1 MIGWCEPTNESLCAS
16 IWMLMP
22 QLVAQS
28 MKRVVPGDV
37 DRIVGW
43 DVVLPVAGIVAV
55 PWAEFLSRDLEFWGK
70 RQELVGIDP
79 LGLGLYLRKM
89 AS

>member
-1 MIGWCEPTNESLCAS
+1 MIGWCEPTNESMCAS
-16 IWMLMP
+16 IWMLLP

-43 DVVLPVAGIVAV
+43 DVALPVAGIVAV
-55 PWAEFLSRDLEFWGK
+55 PWAEFLSRDLELWGK
-70 RQELVGIDP
+70 RQEFGEIDP
-79 LGLGLYLRKM
+79 LGLGRYLRKM
-89 AS
+89 AP